1 GVAWFA
7 IEELHQ
13 VQVTIFQPFRM
24 ATVARGIAVIII
36 AGRLVALCRSG
47 GPMGGLR
54 ATLLAVGF
62 VGDWLLVVVT
72 SVELAVSAVEAIRLG
87 LERGLPRA
95 FPVAVLIG
103 VFAAGLNFLGHH
115 DTESGHIPLV
125 VGLGF
130 GLVLGFWIPLTRRS
144 ATLFPQVRGNG
155 SCERDGDRPVR
166 IRRRLGVSL

>member
-1 GVAWFA
+1 GLASWPPARRRLAIVLAIILTGLGVAWFA

-62 VGDWLLVVVT
+62 LGDWLLVVVT
-72 SVELAVSAVEAIRLG
+72 TAEIAISVLETSQFRLAWL
-87 LERGLPRA
+87 
-95 FPVAVLIG
+95 
-103 VFAAGLNFLGHH
+103 
-115 DTESGHIPLV
+115 
-125 VGLGF
+125 
-130 GLVLGFWIPLTRRS
+130 
-144 ATLFPQVRGNG
+144 
-155 SCERDGDRPVR
+155 
-166 IRRRLGVSL
+166 